1 MSDPANRASKIAVLG
16 CGGLGVPAA
25 WTLALDG
32 RYPLVLIDDDTVEI
46 SNLHRQVLYATAAV
60 GQPKAP
66 ALAQALL
73 QLVPGL
79 QVEVRQ
85 GRLTPDNAA
94 DLLQGCDAVL
104 EGTDDAVSKFA
115 VNDWTIGAPPGL
127 TRLASIAAAIGRRG
141 QWMVVRSHGP
151 CYRCLF
157 EAPPPAESL
166 ATCQIAGVLGPAV
179 GQVGA
184 LAARSLLRVLA
195 GEPDGADGA
204 LMRLQIRGLLRTP
217 VAAAGDCPCQSGGS
231 QAPGAVA
238 GVKRV

>member
-1 MSDPANRASKIAVLG
+1 MNQEPRQPNKIAVLG

-73 QLVPGL
+73 QLAPGL
-79 QVEVRQ
+79 QVEVRP

-94 DLLQGCDAVL
+94 DLLQGCDAVV

-115 VNDWTIGAPPGL
+115 VNDWTVGAPNGS

-141 QWMVVRSHGP
+141 QWMVVRSTGP

-157 EAPPPAESL
+157 EEPPPAESL

-217 VAAAGDCPCQSGGS
+217 VAAAADCRCQSGTHPTAAIGR
-231 QAPGAVA
+231 GAE
-238 GVKRV
+238 RV

>member
-1 MSDPANRASKIAVLG
+1 MTDPRLLPRTIAVLG

-32 RYPLVLIDDDTVEI
+32 RYPLVLIDDDCVEL
-46 SNLHRQVLYATAAV
+46 SNLHRQVLYATAEV

-66 ALAQALL
+66 ALARALL
-73 QLVPGL
+73 EVAPQL

-85 GRLTPDNAA
+85 GRLGPANAA
-94 DLLQGCDAVL
+94 ALLQGCDAVL

-115 VNDWTIGAPPGL
+115 VNDWAVGAPAGVQ
-127 TRLASIAAAIGRRG
+127 RVASIAAAIGRRG
-141 QWMVVRSHGP
+141 QWMVVRSAGP

-157 EAPPPAESL
+157 EEPPQPESL

-195 GEPDGADGA
+195 GEADSADGA
-204 LMRLQIRGLLRTP
+204 LVRLQARGLLRTP
-217 VAAAGDCPCQSGGS
+217 VAAAAACRCQARGD
-231 QAPGAVA
+231 GAADSEPWGQHV
-238 GVKRV
+238 